1 MQNKTTLVNI
11 AGLLVS
17 IAASAATADI
27 AVNGGFEFG
36 TGGDSDNWVEAGGGA
51 FGTMSFRSDTDP
63 ISGSW
68 SHQLNA
74 VGADG
79 QGASAVVLTN
89 TLADGGLPSL
99 QENTTLS
106 FAFDA
111 ETDFGPGGVGFFVLR
126 ILNGA
131 GAIVADTGLQN
142 IANGSNASAV
152 LNVPAFGGGDN
163 DSYAAFIEISTAA
176 GAFDGS
182 FSNAK
187 IDNVTLDGTLVP
199 TPASAALLA
208 LGGLVGMRRRR

>member
-1 MQNKTTLVNI
+1 MNRKTTLVGI

-17 IAASAATADI
+17 VAAVASADDI
-27 AVNGGFEFG
+27 AVNGGFELG

-51 FGTMSFRSDTDP
+51 AGTMSFRSDSDP
-63 ISGSW
+63 ISGAW
-68 SHQLNA
+68 SHQLTA
-74 VGADG
+74 IGDDT
-79 QGASAVVLTN
+79 QGASAVVLFN
-89 TLADGGLPSL
+89 SIADGGLASL

-126 ILNGA
+126 VLNGA

-142 IANGSNASAV
+142 IADGSNASAV

-163 DSYAAFIEISTAA
+163 DSYAAFVEISTAA

-187 IDNVTLDGTLVP
+187 IDNVTIDGTLVP
-199 TPASAALLA
+199 SPASAALLG
-208 LGGLVGMRRRR
+208 LGGLLGMRRRR